1 MASFG
6 SFFTGLL
13 AGAAIGM
20 LYAPKR
26 GSEIREI
33 LSRPIE
39 KAEDLYDE
47 FEDEFSSSSSNSK
60 NKRKSSSSKTDRTGF
75 SGKSSSGGDYGRTEK
90 ESGFSTSENI
100 KRGSSK
106 SSR

>member
-6 SFFTGLL
+6 SFFRGLL
-13 AGAAIGM
+13 VGAAIGM

-33 LSRPIE
+33 LSRPIK

-47 FEDEFSSSSSNSK
+47 FEDEFSSSSGSK
-60 NKRKSSSSKTDRTGF
+60 KKSKSSSSKTDRKGF
-75 SGKSSSGGDYGRTEK
+75 SGKSSSESSYGRTEL
-90 ESGFSTSENI
+90 ESGFSSSDSS
-100 KRGSSK
+100 KRGSSR